1 MRKIDPQKLT
11 HELIDT
17 LIHRECVQRSGLYLA
32 TELKK
37 LQKGADST
45 SLICRCQTHDLSKM
59 NNVEEFLALASI
71 VDNIDELQDI
81 HYEPTPEV
89 QRATL
94 LHGKNNDHH
103 FGFFE
108 DPNDMNT
115 DQATEQVVDCHARSK
130 QFGTEG
136 AAAYLD
142 ILCKKV
148 NLCKSNYDRTMR
160 FAELIDKLA
169 KDDDYQDIINQKMDV
184 GFNFDDRMVSCLE
197 NFNIDNFTECITTD
211 RLFMFQKMNT
221 DFATICYELRLK
233 ENNSFIGYIKIKAY
247 GEIDYKIYQNYKEQG
262 FLLEGLIGLLSI
274 CDMNYLYCKI
284 KKTNTTAQRCFDML
298 GFAREELDD
307 TTYKYTTRNLD
318 EVKRLCLK
326 A

>member
-1 MRKIDPQKLT
+1 MRKIDPIKLT
-11 HELIDT
+11 HEIIDT

-37 LQKGADST
+37 IQKGEQST
-45 SLICRCQTHDLSKM
+45 SLICRCQTHDVSKM
-59 NNVEEFLALASI
+59 NNLEEFLALASI
-71 VDNIDELQDI
+71 VDNIDDLSNI
-81 HYEPTPEV
+81 NYEPSPEV
-89 QRATL
+89 KKATA
-94 LHGKNNDHH
+94 LHQQNNDHH
-103 FGFFE
+103 WGYFE

-115 DQATEQVVDCHARSK
+115 DQAIEQVVDCHARSK

-142 ILCKKV
+142 SQCKKV
-148 NLCKSNYDRTMR
+148 GLCSANYDRTMKY
-160 FAELIDKLA
+160 AELMDKLA
-169 KDDDYQDIINQKMDV
+169 VNDDYQDILTKKMDV

-197 NFNIDNFTECITTD
+197 EFNIDNFIECITTD
-211 RLFMFQKMNT
+211 RLFMIKKMNT

-233 ENNSFIGYIKIKAY
+233 ENNTFIGYIKIKAY

-274 CDMNYLYCKI
+274 CDMKYLYCKI
-284 KKTNTTAQRCFDML
+284 KKNNETAQKCFDML
-298 GFAREELDD
+298 GFAREDFDEM
-307 TTYKYTTRNLD
+307 TYKYSAHSLD

-326 A
+326 

>member
-1 MRKIDPQKLT
+1 MRKIEPKKLT
-11 HELIDT
+11 DVLIDT

-37 LQKGADST
+37 LQRGADST
-45 SLICRCQTHDLSKM
+45 SLICRCQTHDLSKL
-59 NNVEEFLALASI
+59 NNVQEFLALASI
-71 VDNIDELQDI
+71 VDSIDDLSNI
-81 HYEPTPEV
+81 HYEPSPEV
-89 QRATL
+89 KKATH
-94 LHGKNNDHH
+94 LHQQNNDHH
-103 FGFFE
+103 WGYFD
-108 DPNDMNT
+108 DPNDMNS

-142 ILCKKV
+142 IQCKKF
-148 NLCKSNYDRTMR
+148 NLCKANYDRTMR
-160 FAELIDKLA
+160 LAELIDELA
-169 KDDDYQDIINQKMDV
+169 KDDDYHDILNQKLDV

-197 NFNIDNFTECITTD
+197 NFNIDNFTDCVTTD
-211 RLFMFQKMNT
+211 RLLMYQKMNT

-262 FLLEGLIGLLSI
+262 FLLEGLIGLLSL

-284 KKTNTTAQRCFDML
+284 KKSNETAQRCFDLL
-298 GFAREELDD
+298 GFAREELDE
-307 TTYKYTTRNLD
+307 TTYKYTTQNLD
-318 EVKRLCLK
+318 DVKRLCLK
-326 A
+326 